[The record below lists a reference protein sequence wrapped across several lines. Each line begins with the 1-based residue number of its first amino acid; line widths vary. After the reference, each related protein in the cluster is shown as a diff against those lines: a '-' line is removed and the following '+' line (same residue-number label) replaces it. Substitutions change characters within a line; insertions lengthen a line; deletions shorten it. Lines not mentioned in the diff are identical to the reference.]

1 MSVRSGTDVDRLMAD
16 SCRDESV
23 LELADLVRWCDSE
36 ESSFE
41 PERWRVDDW
50 LEEDEEA
57 VEPEDDEG
65 WVAWPCLVGARVG
78 EKAWACE

>member
-1 MSVRSGTDVDRLMAD
+1 MAEI
-16 SCRDESV
+16 CRDESMV
-23 LELADLVRWCDSE
+23 ALGLRSKSSADFARWCDRA

-50 LEEDEEA
+50 FEDDEEA
-57 VEPEDDEG
+57 VEPDEEEG

-78 EKAWACE
+78 WNACAWE